1 MASDLRA
8 MRKTSLIAA
17 SLALALAGAPVVT
30 VASATTLP
38 DPIAHAATQRDR
50 PSPAKHRGH
59 KATSPSSTDIATGTD
74 GTPGGAHA
82 YGKDC
87 ASESHQHVAGHPG
100 TPFSE
105 CVHALKTVAAGTS
118 HSARRAC
125 KAEPHKHVKGEKG
138 TPFSRCVAAARKVAH
153 AKQHTQATR
162 RTASGPR

>member
-17 SLALALAGAPVVT
+17 SLTLALAGAPVVT
-30 VASATTLP
+30 VASASTRP
-38 DPIAHAATQRDR
+38 DPIAHAATQRDSA
-50 PSPAKHRGH
+50 SPAN
-59 KATSPSSTDIATGTD
+59 KATSPSSTGTD
-74 GTPGGAHA
+74 GTTGAAHA

-125 KAEPHKHVKGEKG
+125 KVEPHKHVKGEKG

-153 AKQHTQATR
+153 VKQHTQATR
-162 RTASGPR
+162 QTATGPR